1 MFLIVVQD
9 FPLFSDYKFYNSKS
23 MIEYFENDI
32 LKRNAFI
39 NV

>member
-9 FPLFSDYKFYNSKS
+9 FPLFSDYKFYKS